1 MDVSDQF
8 VSNVFDPSFTGS
20 GKHAA
25 VEAVRRQCDA
35 RTTTEPDNKDPEGNK
50 HIVFGQ
56 NP

>member
-25 VEAVRRQCDA
+25 VRRRQCDA
-35 RTTTEPDNKDPEGNK
+35 RTTTKPDNKDPEGNK

>member
-25 VEAVRRQCDA
+25 VRRLWGDSVMQ
-35 RTTTEPDNKDPEGNK
+35 EPQLNLIIKTQKATN
-50 HIVFGQ
+50 I
-56 NP
+56 